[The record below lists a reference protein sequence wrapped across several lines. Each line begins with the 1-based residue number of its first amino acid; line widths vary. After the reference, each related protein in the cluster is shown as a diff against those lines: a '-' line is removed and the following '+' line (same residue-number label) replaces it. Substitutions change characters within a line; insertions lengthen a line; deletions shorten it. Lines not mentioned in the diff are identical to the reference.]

1 METVSDFIF
10 LGSKITADGD
20 CRHEIKRCLSLGR
33 KAMTNLMK
41 VKVKITQ
48 SWLILCESKD
58 MTLLMKV
65 CIVKTM
71 VFLVVM
77 YECESWPIKKAER
90 QRNDTFELWCWK

>member
-1 METVSDFIF
+1 MVVIKFCVNSFF
-10 LGSKITADGD
+10 FSVLGN
-20 CRHEIKRCLSLGR
+20 LLLGR

-71 VFLVVM
+71 VFPVVM
-77 YECESWPIKKAER
+77 YGCESWIMKKAVH
-90 QRNDTFELWCWK
+90 QRIDAFKL